1 MTGDRAGETGKVT
14 IVDYGMGNLWSIQ
27 NALAMLGFESII
39 ESAPKRIEN
48 SERLILPGVGSFAR
62 AMHNL
67 HSSNLLEAL
76 NHAVLERH
84 TPVLGIC
91 LGMQLLAEFGTEDGE
106 TKGLGWIPG
115 KVIRLDAKS
124 CGKVPHLGFNSVKQ
138 RVAGS
143 SLFDGLNDGA
153 DFYFIHSYH
162 FVPENFDL
170 VAGECDYGPSIVA
183 AIKSEHIAGVQF
195 HPEKSQANGLR
206 LLQNFC
212 RISRGAES

>member
-1 MTGDRAGETGKVT
+1 MAGDGAKVT

-27 NALAMLGFESII
+27 NALTALGFESVI
-39 ESAPKRIEN
+39 ESSPERIEN

-67 HSSNLLEAL
+67 ISSDLLKPL
-76 NHAVLERH
+76 NRAVLERN

-91 LGMQLLAEFGTEDGE
+91 LGMQLLADLGTEDGE

-115 KVIRLDAKS
+115 KVIRLDGKS
-124 CGKVPHLGFNSVKQ
+124 CGKVPHLGFDSVKQ
-138 RVAGS
+138 RVAKSG
-143 SLFDGLNDGA
+143 LFDGLSNSA

-162 FVPENFDL
+162 FVPENSD
-170 VAGECDYGPSIVA
+170 VAIGECNYGLPIVA
-183 AIKSEHIAGVQF
+183 AVKLNHIAGVQF

-212 RISRGAES
+212 RIPGGA

>member
-1 MTGDRAGETGKVT
+1 MTGKVT

-27 NALAMLGFESII
+27 NALAMLGLESAI
-39 ESAPKRIEN
+39 ESSAEKIEN

-67 HSSNLLEAL
+67 NSSGLLNPL
-76 NHAVLERH
+76 NRAVLERN

-91 LGMQLLAEFGTEDGE
+91 LGMQLLADFSTEDGE
-106 TKGLGWIPG
+106 TKGLGWISG
-115 KVIRLDAKS
+115 NVVRLDPKS
-124 CGKVPHLGFNSVKQ
+124 CGKVPHLGFDSVTH
-138 RVAGS
+138 RAGKS
-143 SLFDGLNDGA
+143 ALFEGLNSSA

-162 FVPENFDL
+162 LVPDSSA
-170 VAGECDYGPSIVA
+170 VVIGGCDYGSSIVA
-183 AIKSEHIAGVQF
+183 AVKSRHIAGVQF

-212 RISRGAES
+212 RVPRGA

>member
-1 MTGDRAGETGKVT
+1 MTAKVT

-27 NALAMLGFESII
+27 NALTALGFESVI
-39 ESAPKRIEN
+39 ENSPEKIEN

-67 HSSNLLEAL
+67 NSSCLLKPL
-76 NHAVLERH
+76 NYAVLGRNA
-84 TPVLGIC
+84 PVLGIC
-91 LGMQLLAEFGTEDGE
+91 LGMQLLADLGTEDGE

-115 KVIRLDAKS
+115 KVIRLEAKA
-124 CGKVPHLGFNSVKQ
+124 CGKVPHLGFDNVKP
-138 RVAGS
+138 RVAKSG
-143 SLFDGLNDGA
+143 LFEGLSNGA

-162 FVPENFDL
+162 FVPESSD
-170 VAGECDYGPSIVA
+170 VAVGECDYGLPIVA
-183 AIKSEHIAGVQF
+183 AVKSNHIAGVQF

-212 RISRGAES
+212 RMPRGA